1 MTTTKK
7 CKALKIEGNVV
18 SLKMDSKILKL
29 VRITSLIV
37 SIIHTWHTGVIY
49 LFKVNLINDNIFKV
63 HIKTALRK

>member
-1 MTTTKK
+1 VSRFSSCFVNFVTGTMTTTKK

-37 SIIHTWHTGVIY
+37 SIIHT
-49 LFKVNLINDNIFKV
+49 
-63 HIKTALRK
+63 